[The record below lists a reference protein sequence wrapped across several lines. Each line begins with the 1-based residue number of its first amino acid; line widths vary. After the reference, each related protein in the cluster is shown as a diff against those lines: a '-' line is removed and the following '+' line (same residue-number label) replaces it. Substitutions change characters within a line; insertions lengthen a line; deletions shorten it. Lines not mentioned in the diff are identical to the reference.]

1 MEIRDKINQILRD
14 WKLEIVSTN
23 EAIDS
28 ILLLFKAERRGEPLP
43 CEHEYEAIYLGMGY
57 ELQCQKCGDTKQ

>member
-14 WKLEIVSTN
+14 WKLEAVSTN

-28 ILLLFKAERRGEPLP
+28 ILLLKAESRGEQLP
-43 CEHEYEAIYLGMGY
+43 CEHEYVAIYLGVGY
-57 ELQCQKCGDTKQ
+57 VLQCQKCGETKQ